1 MMAKFLHQ
9 KEVILSKMIRAKR
22 NVMKKHTKNR
32 GLLFAFQPTR
42 GAALVLFSLSPAIFL
57 AVTLPEAQCRS
68 HDIKM
73 IAPRAAVAY
82 EKWRRGWVVQIFYS
96 LTVLLPK

>member
-9 KEVILSKMIRAKR
+9 KEVILSKMIRVKR
-22 NVMKKHTKNR
+22 NVMKNHTKNR
-32 GLLFAFQPTR
+32 GPFFAFQPTR

-57 AVTLPEAQCRS
+57 AVKLPEAQRRS
-68 HDIKM
+68 RDIKM
-73 IAPRAAVAY
+73 IAPRAVAY